1 MDFKVGD
8 KVKILA
14 THHVGRYGIID
25 KILDDSPYPIGVELA
40 TNDEAPSEVRWFRP
54 KEIEK
59 A

>member
-1 MDFKVGD
+1 MDFKLGD

-14 THHVGRYGIID
+14 TRHVGRYGIID
-25 KILDDSPYPIGVELA
+25 EIRDDIQFPIGVELA
-40 TNDEAPSEVRWFRP
+40 TDDEAPSEVRWFRL